1 MSFLT
6 REIFLSDK
14 LRVLK
19 SLPGYFKSRDPGI
32 VNVPHFPSINALSQT
47 NSVLHSTVNEILY
60 KLCARTDPFGKLA
73 LLFAVTHQSENTL
86 DKFAAAGLSLDGE
99 FKHKNCRGVFSVL
112 QQAWA
117 SARWWSSCWKCTET
131 RWRRE
136 CTHAQASPG
145 LTALDH
151 AARDGHVDIV
161 RVLAPI
167 HPSPAAPF
175 SHIYYLSKALI
186 QGIENIE
193 ITQSLIAA
201 GADVNFVPETCI
213 PPLYHAVYVNDLA
226 SVRLLLAAGAAPN
239 GHDRAIPLF
248 WAIYR
253 SNLPMVRALIDA
265 GADIHI
271 RDSERHHVLS
281 CCRNIELLRFFL
293 ERGVDPNNA
302 YPDGSTT
309 LHFFCADRDTND
321 ERFVELLCQF
331 GAAPERANG
340 DGKTAVD
347 VAIDCRIPKFVRALE
362 PFVQDPGRKA
372 RIAEWLEEQKQQKR
386 LKPSVQAD
394 NLA

>member
-1 MSFLT
+1 MAVLAGLPPELIHHIMSFLT

-14 LRVLK
+14 LRVFK

-73 LLFAVTHQSENTL
+73 LLFAVTHQLEKTL

-99 FKHKNCRGVFSVL
+99 FKHKNCRGGILSIAAGMGLCAMVVKL
-112 QQAWA
+112 LEMHGDEMATRVH
-117 SARWWSSCWKCTET
+117 AR
-131 RWRRE
+131 
-136 CTHAQASPG
+136 AGPSPG

-253 SNLPMVRALIDA
+253 SNMPMVRALIDA

-362 PFVQDPGRKA
+362 PFVQDPG
-372 RIAEWLEEQKQQKR
+372 
-386 LKPSVQAD
+386 
-394 NLA
+394 